1 MMAAWCGG
9 ANRTITGTMNPGRG
23 CGVLKAL
30 ERKRSFPVDWRVKK
44 SIERYGRR
52 ILASFRP
59 RIRLPD
65 IDYSAWTYSL
75 RAACATCL
83 AFYISFSLNL
93 DGSHWALTTCYIVG
107 SERESGRILA
117 KSVAR
122 IIGTL
127 VGATASFVLV
137 NAFAQEGVL
146 FICCFA
152 AWLSVCVFFSH
163 HERGH
168 WAYAWVLSGYTTAI
182 VGIPAAL
189 TPVLAFDIISS
200 RAENILIG
208 VLCMGTVSMIAFPES
223 VRPRLVKL
231 VEATDQELFQ
241 LLSSCL
247 CLECDPARLNRALKT
262 LTANG
267 VSIQDLRFA
276 FAFEETGTGFSR
288 ANLGRFHLE
297 CLDVANSSGSLNIH
311 LFSIRGLLADG
322 ELPCLRQALD
332 RVYQALSASFHS
344 VQNKK
349 PSAVYARLDQELK
362 ELQTAGYISVAG
374 NWQEVPTDAEVVGI
388 VQIRRLVACLL
399 SYLETRSA
407 LFTEA
412 PGVRPGLAAKITTP
426 IDIYVAAMAALRVF
440 VTVGSAAFFWIV
452 TAWPAGDTF
461 LTWVG
466 LASCRYVIAPSP
478 TRATAAA
485 FRGMLIAVVPT
496 YLITFYLMPQM
507 DGFAMFVLAI
517 FPFLFFGV
525 GIGTSLRRPVE
536 VGAAILLVAE
546 GLDPA
551 NEMQYDV
558 VAFFN
563 GVLATILGVGT
574 VFLMHRLVFPRRANQ
589 RKVAALKRLTQRTV
603 RCIDQGK
610 MTGIEYLGSAVI
622 VLNDLLSL
630 LDWPEEPNH
639 NRADW
644 AVDLC
649 ALGYEVVTLQQ
660 AGGDLPVR
668 LAQYGRKLALE
679 IVGFLRE
686 PSDVRFLAVQRI
698 SEQAYYSCLRALG
711 TADPDSPSADHI
723 ASSLAS
729 LAVIRHRFDQPQ
741 LSALLSNGAVS
752 LPTSR

>member
-1 MMAAWCGG
+1 MAASCESTDP
-9 ANRTITGTMNPGRG
+9 TITRIMNPGRG
-23 CGVLKAL
+23 CGVLKAG
-30 ERKRSFPVDWRVKK
+30 ERKRSFPVDCRLKK

-75 RAACATCL
+75 RAACASCL

-122 IIGTL
+122 IVGTL

-200 RAENILIG
+200 RAENIIIG

-267 VSIQDLRFA
+267 VSIEDLRFA

-332 RVYQALSASFHS
+332 TVHQALLASFHS
-344 VQNKK
+344 LQNKE
-349 PSAVYARLDQELK
+349 PSAVYARLDHELK
-362 ELQTAGYISVAG
+362 QLQTGGYISVAG

-478 TRATAAA
+478 ARATAAV
-485 FRGMLIAVVPT
+485 FRGMLIAAVPT

-630 LDWPEEPNH
+630 LDRPEEPNH
-639 NRADW
+639 NQADW

-649 ALGYEVVTLQQ
+649 ALGYEVVNLQQ

-668 LAQYGRKLALE
+668 LAQYGRKLVLE

-686 PSDVRFLAVQRI
+686 PSDVRFLAVKGV
-698 SEQAYYSCLRALG
+698 SEKAYYSCLRALD
-711 TADPDSPSADHI
+711 TADPDSPSAHHI

-729 LAVIRHRFDQPQ
+729 IAVIRHRFDQPQ
-741 LSALLSNGAVS
+741 LSTLLSDGSVPLS
-752 LPTSR
+752 TLR